1 MRLLD
6 VMSQKSFSLVLQMD
20 PPKGTGAESLMDS
33 ILAVRGRIDAVAFT
47 DNPMAIMRMH
57 PLAPCHLL
65 RRKNVEAIL
74 GVNSRDRNRL
84 SLQSELLAAWAL
96 DVRSVLF
103 REGEDAT
110 YGDHPLAA
118 PCRDLT
124 LESML
129 EAAARFRKGT
139 DLSGQPLDGPVSF
152 HVGVSIP
159 ITDDRDAN
167 RARAEDLG
175 RWASLGAQYAVLDPT
190 YEVGTVEAFSRSA
203 SRTGLKLF
211 ASVLLLKSVGMAKYL
226 NSVPGVPNIP
236 DEIIQRIQ
244 KAPVKPKACL
254 EIAAEFI
261 RGLREICSGVFVV
274 PLGWESRVPELL
286 DLLSE

>member
-1 MRLLD
+1 MRFAD
-6 VMSQKSFSLVLQMD
+6 VVSQKGFSLVMQVD
-20 PPKGTGAESLMDS
+20 PPKGTGAESLMDT

-47 DNPMAIMRMH
+47 DNPMAIMKMH

-74 GVNSRDRNRL
+74 SVNSRDRNRL

-103 REGEDAT
+103 REGEDPT

-167 RARAEDLG
+167 RARAEGLR
-175 RWASLGAQYAVLDPT
+175 RWASLGAQYVVLDPT
-190 YEVGTVEAFSRSA
+190 YEIGIVEAFSRSA
-203 SRTGLKLF
+203 SQAGLKLF

-226 NSVPGVPNIP
+226 NSVPGVPDIP

-261 RGLREICSGVFVV
+261 RRLGETCDGVFVV

-286 DLLSE
+286 DLLSD

>member
-1 MRLLD
+1 MRFAD
-6 VMSQKSFSLVLQMD
+6 VVSQKGFSLVMQVD
-20 PPKGTGAESLMDS
+20 PPKGTGAESLMDT

-47 DNPMAIMRMH
+47 DNPMAIMKMH

-74 GVNSRDRNRL
+74 SVNSRDRNRL

-103 REGEDAT
+103 REGEDPT

-167 RARAEDLG
+167 RARAEGLR
-175 RWASLGAQYAVLDPT
+175 RWASLGAQYVVLDPT
-190 YEVGTVEAFSRSA
+190 YEIGTVEAFSRSA
-203 SRTGLKLF
+203 SQAGLKLF

-226 NSVPGVPNIP
+226 NSVPGVPDIP

-261 RGLREICSGVFVV
+261 RRLGETCDGVFVV

-286 DLLSE
+286 DLLSD